1 MLNQEFFIET
11 KNFMM
16 AKLNLFL
23 VPKSAKIFAHNH
35 LYKVTLYL
43 LQLFGIYYSVLTADD
58 YFWAYVSIVQMPT
71 DSNKF
76 FIFLSM
82 IGDQNEGT
90 DRY

>member
-43 LQLFGIYYSVLTADD
+43 LQLFGIHYSQLMII
-58 YFWAYVSIVQMPT
+58 FGRMCVSIVQIA
-71 DSNKF
+71 NR
-76 FIFLSM
+76 L
-82 IGDQNEGT
+82 
-90 DRY
+90 